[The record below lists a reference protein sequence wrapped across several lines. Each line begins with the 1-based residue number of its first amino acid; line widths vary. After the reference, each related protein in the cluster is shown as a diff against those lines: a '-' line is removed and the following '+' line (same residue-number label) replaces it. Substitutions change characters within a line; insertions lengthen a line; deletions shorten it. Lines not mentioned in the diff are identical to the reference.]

1 MLELMAGD
9 DGGDGGDVLAGALD
23 SPDARAVE
31 VGLHGLAPR
40 GAAQLNVRLELV
52 LVPGL
57 DGLGND
63 VDNRGICHGP
73 WLPLVA
79 SPGTPAD

>member
-31 VGLHGLAPR
+31 VGLHGLAQPFS
-40 GAAQLNVRLELV
+40 L
-52 LVPGL
+52 PGL
-57 DGLGND
+57 T
-63 VDNRGICHGP
+63 CCE
-73 WLPLVA
+73 VA
-79 SPGTPAD
+79 

>member
-9 DGGDGGDVLAGALD
+9 DGGDGGEVLPGALD

-31 VGLHGLAPR
+31 VGLHGLAPC
-40 GAAQLNVRLELV
+40 GAAQLDVRLELV

-57 DGLGND
+57 DGLGKQRRQSGN
-63 VDNRGICHGP
+63 
-73 WLPLVA
+73 LPRPVA
-79 SPGTPAD
+79 PSGG